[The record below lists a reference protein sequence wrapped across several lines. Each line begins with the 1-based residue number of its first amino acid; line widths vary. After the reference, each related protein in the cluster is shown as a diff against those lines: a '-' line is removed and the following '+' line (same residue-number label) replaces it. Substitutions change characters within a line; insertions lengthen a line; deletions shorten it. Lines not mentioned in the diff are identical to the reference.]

1 MSNLLEIIIKNY
13 YEKTLLNNINKMKK
27 LDKNLF

>member
-13 YEKTLLNNINKMKK
+13 YEKTILNNINKMKK